1 MLYDTVILPGTKNTI
16 GDLQWMKETGF
27 DRWVLRQHAAGA
39 TVIGICGGYQIL
51 GETVDGER
59 GLGLLP
65 VHTVMLPEKTVRP
78 VTAQLAGS
86 TFEAYEIHMGATDSP
101 ADFEPFAYVDGQ
113 PEGIR
118 SGRCF
123 GTYLHDAL
131 KSDAV
136 LRFFALEATERIP
149 PYDQLAS
156 WFASNADIKLFEELY
171 L

>member
-1 MLYDTVILPGTKNTI
+1 M
-16 GDLQWMKETGF
+16 M
-27 DRWVLRQHAAGA
+27 
-39 TVIGICGGYQIL
+39 

-59 GLGLLP
+59 GLALLP
-65 VHTVMLPEKTVRP
+65 VVTRMLPEKTVRP
-78 VTAQLAGS
+78 VTAQFKGS
-86 TFEAYEIHMGATDSP
+86 TFQAYEIHMGVTDRP
-101 ADFEPFAYVDGQ
+101 ARCEPFAYVDGR

-149 PYDQLAS
+149 PYDQLAA